1 MDRMKINKRMVAI
14 ITVCTFTL
22 TGCGSI
28 NINYNIPEAA
38 ASGQESAYDGFF
50 DNDEINKLIDAN
62 YKEVEQNG
70 WAELRIPEEVHG
82 IGQDSFSDNALDA
95 AHKLIDSG
103 YEAYIIGG
111 AIRDLVMGTETMD
124 FDITTNASNDQISKV
139 FENARFHAI
148 PSGLEFAF
156 VEYPGEVIDVASCVN
171 IPAEFHG
178 VAGVPDFDPN
188 EMYSDNFVA
197 DSFERDLTINA
208 LYYDVK
214 TGELVDYHGGLHDIR
229 EGIIQTMVDPAIAL
243 DADPR
248 ISIRGM
254 RFKARYGFDL
264 SDGFDKA
271 MRENVGVYVTKPGPG
286 SNSFNVPKFFDA
298 GYAYN
303 SYEVLDDYG
312 AFDVLFAPV
321 DDICQT
327 DDYKSYMEAATKQM
341 DAWEAEGDEIGKD
354 LYIAVILWPEFEG
367 MTKEE
372 VEKSSAGVLAK
383 QNETISINEED
394 TDDYIDLFVIECLM
408 EQDMTYD
415 EAAGLV
421 MQNEF
426 EDAYDLLVIRSL
438 TDDSLE
444 DEVDYWTEMRN
455 EVLYEDSDI
464 AA

>member
-1 MDRMKINKRMVAI
+1 MDQMKKGIRFIAVL
-14 ITVCTFTL
+14 TVFSFL
-22 TGCGSI
+22 LAGCASV
-28 NINYNIPEAA
+28 NINYSIPAGEETE
-38 ASGQESAYDGFF
+38 QERSYGGFF
-50 DNDEINKLIDAN
+50 DNEELNSLIDAN
-62 YKEVEQNG
+62 YEEVEKNG
-70 WAELRIPEEVHG
+70 WAELRIPEEIHG
-82 IGQDSFSDNALDA
+82 IGKDSFSDNALDA
-95 AHKLIDSG
+95 AHRLIDAG

-124 FDITTNASNDQISKV
+124 FDITTNASNEQISEV
-139 FENARFHAI
+139 FENARFHEI

-171 IPAEFHG
+171 IPAEFYG
-178 VAGVPDFDPN
+178 VEGVPDFDPN
-188 EMYSDNFVA
+188 EMYSDNFIA

-208 LYYDVK
+208 IYYDVK
-214 TGELVDYHGGLHDIR
+214 TGDLVDYHGGLHDIR
-229 EGIIQTMVDPAIAL
+229 EGIIQTMVDPAVAL
-243 DADPR
+243 EADPR

-271 MRENVGVYVTKPGPG
+271 MRENGEEYVTEPGPG

-298 GYAYN
+298 GYAYD
-303 SYEVLDDYG
+303 SYEVLDEYG
-312 AFDVLFAPV
+312 TFAVLFAPV
-321 DDICQT
+321 ADISGT
-327 DDYKSYMEAATKQM
+327 DGYRSYIEAAMKQM
-341 DAWEAEGDEIGKD
+341 DSWEAEGDEIGNG
-354 LYIAVILWPEFEG
+354 LYIAVILWPEFDG

-372 VEKSSAGVLAK
+372 IEQSAADALAK
-383 QNETISINEED
+383 QNETIGISEED

-408 EQDMTYD
+408 EQDLTYD